1 MNFKHLILTT
11 ILLLNNPITLCAEN
25 IDLDDLLKLVF
36 LETKHG
42 QYLNNLKIPIYS
54 KFKHQ
59 GSIDQPTKQ
68 LMQAILD
75 PRSSLASVQAALNAG
90 ADPNVNYFT
99 GYDGMCGGGSKHH
112 YQPALIIAIEQRR
125 FDIAEA
131 LILTGAGADVNLPSW
146 ESNVEPTVVLSPAF
160 YETTY
165 TPLTKLIANLSTKSE
180 LKTAQLKLVKLLLEH
195 GANRDTPAIFIHH
208 AEGAEV
214 TTTEK
219 YTALKLLMKKDCF
232 MPVWYRTCGAYWNYP
247 IYKTIFGLLH
257 GLPIADEKI
266 ELICYGYCQHIS

>member
-11 ILLLNNPITLCAEN
+11 ILLSNIPTTFCAEN

-75 PRSSLASVQAALNAG
+75 PCSSLASVQAALNAG
-90 ADPNVNYFT
+90 ANPNVNYFT
-99 GYDGMCGGGSKHH
+99 GYDGMCGGGLKHH
-112 YQPALIIAIEQRR
+112 YQPALMIAIEQRR

-131 LILTGAGADVNLPSW
+131 LILTGTGADVNLPSW
-146 ESNVEPTVVLSPAF
+146 ERHVGRTVMSPAF
-160 YETTY
+160 EEILITTDINFFH
-165 TPLTKLIANLSTKSE
+165 LISCNLLIADSSSCKNFGKKSYNSMAELSS
-180 LKTAQLKLVKLLLEH
+180 
-195 GANRDTPAIFIHH
+195 
-208 AEGAEV
+208 
-214 TTTEK
+214 
-219 YTALKLLMKKDCF
+219 
-232 MPVWYRTCGAYWNYP
+232 
-247 IYKTIFGLLH
+247 
-257 GLPIADEKI
+257 
-266 ELICYGYCQHIS
+266 